1 MWITINDHKPEEQK
15 TSRHVNNNETEVN
28 ETPHNKKHKNNVCI
42 NPPPLIKNI
51 ISNIPDIKDNKTSNR
66 NTSAKTSNQR
76 ENSII

>member
-15 TSRHVNNNETEVN
+15 TSRHLNNNETEVN
-28 ETPHNKKHKNNVCI
+28 ETPHNKKHKNNVSI
-42 NPPPLIKNI
+42 NPPPLIKNR